1 MEKALNYLDNQI
13 SHYMQDKHSADDVY
27 SKCSLTHFLVSYADK
42 AYKAQFILD
51 FLVPLKED
59 IGDST
64 KAEVVSYL
72 DTKIEQ
78 FKVKRLTG
86 RVISYN
92 TNPMVN
98 LTDMWEFEC
107 YATLIKIFNS
117 LRNYIS
123 KD

>member
-27 SKCSLTHFLVSYADK
+27 SKCSLKYFLVSYADK
-42 AYKAQFILD
+42 AYKAQFLLD

-59 IGDST
+59 MEDNPKENVIY
-64 KAEVVSYL
+64 YL
-72 DTKIEQ
+72 DTKIKQ
-78 FKVKRLTG
+78 FETKRLSG
-86 RVISYN
+86 KIISYN

-107 YATLIKIFNS
+107 YATLIKIYNS
-117 LRNYIS
+117 IKNFIT
-123 KD
+123 KG

>member
-1 MEKALNYLDNQI
+1 MEKALNYLNNTI
-13 SHYMQDKHSADDVY
+13 SHYMQGKHSADGVY
-27 SKCSLTHFLVSYADK
+27 SKCTLKYFFVSYADK

-59 IGDST
+59 MGDST
-64 KAEVVSYL
+64 KADVISYL

-86 RVISYN
+86 KAISYN

-107 YATLIKIFNS
+107 YAELIKIYNS
-117 LRNYIS
+117 IKNFIS
-123 KD
+123 KE